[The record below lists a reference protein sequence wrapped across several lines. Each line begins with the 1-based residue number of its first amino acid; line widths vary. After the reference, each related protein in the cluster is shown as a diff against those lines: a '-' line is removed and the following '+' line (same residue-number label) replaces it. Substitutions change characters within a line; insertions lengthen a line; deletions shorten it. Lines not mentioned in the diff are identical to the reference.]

1 MPVTQYRAPPKGQK
15 PEHYTNACG
24 VYALWFLVLGLFW
37 PARLTCGNLGAGF
50 WPSHAEADNL
60 RKIVHKISQV
70 FCVAL
75 LLFAVLTIVCCCILP
90 SFRCTPLIGQTT
102 IGRE

>member
-15 PEHYTNACG
+15 PEHYTNASG

-37 PARLTCGNLGAGF
+37 PAQLTCGNLGAGF

-60 RKIVHKISQV
+60 RKIVHEISQV
-70 FCVAL
+70 CCVA
-75 LLFAVLTIVCCCILP
+75 
-90 SFRCTPLIGQTT
+90 
-102 IGRE
+102 